1 MVMGHGI
8 SMEGNCMTDITE
20 HDETQ
25 AFTGKYEKS
34 GRIGGWLIGQ
44 FFSAA
49 QRLLEPSLAAKADV
63 LEVGCGAG
71 YSTASIREWIGGAS
85 LVAAEPEWPLLQ
97 LAKARNPDTQM
108 LSESVYQ
115 LAHTDKSFDAIIM
128 LEVLEHLERPAD
140 ALAELARVS
149 RGVVLLSTPREPI
162 WRMLNMARGKYL
174 HALGNTPGH
183 IQHWS
188 TNSLR
193 RSVSPWF
200 DVIGCA
206 TPLPWTILLLRPKS

>member
-1 MVMGHGI
+1 
-8 SMEGNCMTDITE
+8 MTDNNAQ
-20 HDETQ
+20 DETQ
-25 AFTGKYEKS
+25 AFTGKYENS
-34 GRIGGWLIGQ
+34 GRIGGWLIER
-44 FFSAA
+44 FFNAA
-49 QRLLEPSLAAKADV
+49 QNLLVPMLGSQANV

-71 YSTASIREWIGGAS
+71 YSTASISAWLAADAR

-97 LAKARNPDTQM
+97 LARARNPGIA
-108 LSESVYQ
+108 LLGESVYQ
-115 LAHTDKSFDAIIM
+115 LAHADKSFDAVIL
-128 LEVLEHLERPAD
+128 LEVLEHLETPAE

-188 TNSLR
+188 SRSLR
-193 RSVSPWF
+193 RMVSPWF
-200 DVIGCA
+200 EVIACA
-206 TPLPWTILLLRPKS
+206 TPLPWTLLLLRPKR